1 MIIMYCLSCPTS
13 AKMARIV
20 RFQVSVPIT
29 MVRKT
34 ARKFPPHRPTQAL
47 SEAAAMTSLTNPN
60 FLAHSRV
67 SCSICPNRSSKN
79 QSWLCSI
86 VFLHPSCSRRPSSS
100 QNTTSVACSSKTTNP
115 KTKIH
120 LKVHPQPSSFP
131 PARPP
136 KNPQTFRSVFP
147 HIARPTNGK
156 TAWNA
161 YSRTMIWRKASTA
174 AQTSPL
180 PNPTPSS

>member
-1 MIIMYCLSCPTS
+1 MIIMSCLSCPTS

-47 SEAAAMTSLTNPN
+47 SEAAATTSLTNPN

-67 SCSICPNRSSKN
+67 SCSICPNQNSKN
-79 QSWLCSI
+79 QSCLCWT
-86 VFLHPSCSRRPSSS
+86 VFLHPSCSKRLSSS
-100 QNTTSVACSSKTTNP
+100 QNMTLVVCSSKTTNP
-115 KTKIH
+115 KTKIR
-120 LKVHPQPSSFP
+120 LKVHPQPSNFP

-136 KNPQTFRSVFP
+136 KNPQTFRSAFP
-147 HIARPTNGK
+147 RIARPTNGK
-156 TAWNA
+156 TA
-161 YSRTMIWRKASTA
+161 
-174 AQTSPL
+174 
-180 PNPTPSS
+180 